1 MGRPA
6 DPYRGLAGAFAL
18 GALDGEDRA
27 AFEAHLQFG
36 CSGCRDAVAAA
47 ASVLEEI
54 PRPIPVPP
62 LDPSL
67 RQQLLDVAS
76 APRGSVDTGAY
87 VWQELAPGIR
97 FHVVKEDPARGMQ
110 ACLVWADPGAKNQR
124 HRHGGDEVI
133 LVLQGSL
140 RDEQGTYGPGQI
152 CRSRKGSTHTEEA
165 LLGDD
170 CFCYVVYYG
179 PLEFLGAAD

>member
-1 MGRPA
+1 MGQRV
-6 DPYRGLAGAFAL
+6 DPYRSLAGAYAL

-27 AFEAHLQFG
+27 VFEAHLQFG
-36 CSGCRDAVAAA
+36 CSGCSNAVAAA
-47 ASVLEEI
+47 ASALEEI
-54 PRPIPVPP
+54 PRPLPVPP
-62 LDPSL
+62 RDLAL
-67 RQQLLDVAS
+67 RQQLLDIAS
-76 APRGSVDTGAY
+76 APTGPIDTAAY
-87 VWQELAPGIR
+87 AWQELAPGIR
-97 FHVVKEDPARGMQ
+97 FHVVKEDAARGMQ
-110 ACLVWADPGAKNQR
+110 ACLVWASPGAQNER

-140 RDEQGTYGPGQI
+140 RDEHGTYGPGEI

-165 LLGDD
+165 LPGDD